1 MISLNGR
8 KPIVFLGA
16 MLLLNLSLLSVQVQ
30 TEEGRLLIRSWSLLV
45 FSPIAS
51 GVHFLTSRTTDALDQ
66 YALLYS
72 AEAENRRLR
81 AENMR
86 LKVMLTQLQ
95 GVESLLSHR
104 SDSHHLQEQF
114 VFDTFLAP
122 IIWKSPPFY
131 AHRLVIDAGT
141 YQAVSRDEA
150 VITAD
155 GIVGRIWTTTPF
167 TAEVELITNSGAA
180 AGGMLKDSRL
190 QGVIQGDGSRLL
202 RWDFIPNY
210 ESVAVGDVVYT
221 SGDDRIYPKGLPIGR
236 VVRSNR
242 GSMIYRDIWVEP
254 FVDYLRLE
262 EILVV
267 SR

>member
-1 MISLNGR
+1 MISLIGR
-8 KPIVFLGA
+8 KSIVFLGA
-16 MLLLNLSLLSVQVQ
+16 MLLFNLLLLSAQVQ

-45 FSPIAS
+45 ISPIVS
-51 GVHFLTSRTTDALDQ
+51 GVHFLTRTATDALDQ

-72 AEAENRRLR
+72 AEAENRHLR
-81 AENMR
+81 AENMH
-86 LKVMLTQLQ
+86 LKVMLTQLR
-95 GVESLLSHR
+95 GVESLFSHR
-104 SDSHHLQEQF
+104 SDSRRPQGQF
-114 VFDTFLAP
+114 VFNTFLAP
-122 IIWKSPPFY
+122 VIWKSPPFY

-141 YQAVSRDEA
+141 RQGVSRDEA
-150 VITAD
+150 VITAE
-155 GIVGRIWTTTPF
+155 GIAGRVWATTPF

-210 ESVAVGDVVYT
+210 EPVAVGDVVYT

-242 GSMIYRDIWVEP
+242 GSMIYRDIWVKP